1 MFFLLFLTWILLNGR
16 VNLEVVL
23 TGAAVSAALT
33 RLARKTLHLRPWGVR
48 RLIRRLPR
56 VFLYLVYLVWQVLL
70 SNLAVMRRVLSPRKR
85 QGGGQLVWFDCGL
98 EETGTRLVLANS
110 ITLTPGTITV
120 GLKGKRICVYALDSE
135 FSKDLPQSGFSKR
148 LKRWEEGDHG

>member
-16 VNLEVVL
+16 VNIEVVL

-33 RLARKTLHLRPWGVR
+33 WLARKTLHLRPWGVR
-48 RLIRRLPR
+48 RLIWRLPR
-56 VFLYLVYLVWQVLL
+56 VFL
-70 SNLAVMRRVLSPRKR
+70 RRVLSPRKR
-85 QGGGQLVWFDCGL
+85 QGGGQLVWYDCGL
-98 EETGTRLVLANS
+98 EEMGTRLVLANS

-120 GLKGKRICVYALDSE
+120 GLKGKRICVYALDGE